1 MQYKLVMFLSKVAC
15 HTPYRLLMAVGW
27 VLGNLY
33 YLLIKKERE
42 RAVSQMMPALGIEEP
57 EARHL
62 VRLSFINLARNV
74 LEILY
79 MPHLSEKNF
88 GEYIEIDH
96 LERLTDALAEGHGV
110 AIVTGHIGTWEWLSA
125 AFTLNGLPVTAIAK
139 PQPNMQYTYALNDL
153 RKTIHVEIFSRG
165 TSELIAAAR
174 ALKSGKIL
182 GFLVDHSCRSS
193 AASRRRRWARLYSR
207 ASSIPP
213 SCRPSSCASRTASIR
228 SSSARSCAMRTRA
241 TRTRISSTSPPA

>member
-62 VRLSFINLARNV
+62 VQLSFINLARNV

-153 RKTIHVEIFSRG
+153 RKTIHVEIFSRF
-165 TSELIAAAR
+165 EERQDPRLPR
-174 ALKSGKIL
+174 RSG
-182 GFLVDHSCRSS
+182 CRPG
-193 AASRRRRWARLYSR
+193 RRLPAVPRPHRGDADG
-207 ASSIPP
+207 P
-213 SCRPSSCASRTASIR
+213 SCIR
-228 SSSARSCAMRTRA
+228 AQVQFARRA
-241 TRTRISSTSPPA
+241 GLHPAPAERQA

>member
-88 GEYIEIDH
+88 GEYIEIDQ
-96 LERLTDALAEGHGV
+96 LIKAC
-110 AIVTGHIGTWEWLSA
+110 
-125 AFTLNGLPVTAIAK
+125 
-139 PQPNMQYTYALNDL
+139 
-153 RKTIHVEIFSRG
+153 RG
-165 TSELIAAAR
+165 FAC
-174 ALKSGKIL
+174 IL
-182 GFLVDHSCRSS
+182 GQL
-193 AASRRRRWARLYSR
+193 
-207 ASSIPP
+207 
-213 SCRPSSCASRTASIR
+213 T
-228 SSSARSCAMRTRA
+228 M
-241 TRTRISSTSPPA
+241 